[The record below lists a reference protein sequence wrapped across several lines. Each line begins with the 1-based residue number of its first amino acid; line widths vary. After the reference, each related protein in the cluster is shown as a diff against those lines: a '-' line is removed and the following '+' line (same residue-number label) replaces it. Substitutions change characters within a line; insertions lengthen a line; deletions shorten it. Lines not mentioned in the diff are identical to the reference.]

1 MNLIN
6 QLSALFTIL
15 LFTSFQA
22 YAQEFER
29 GKFDP
34 RWKTDT
40 TKTIVNLREFKSLM
54 PRDGFEVFNNPEFI
68 QKEEALN
75 YYFRFEPV
83 IAVEVEG
90 EARAYPLNVLTFHEI
105 ANDEIKGIPIAV
117 TYCPLCNAGIVYD
130 RRFVHEGKDYIFDFA
145 VSGMLRKSD
154 MVMWDKQTE
163 TWWQQ
168 LTGEGLVG
176 DLSGE
181 MLDFFPS
188 LIISVEEFFS
198 SHPDGKIM
206 ISHKQDYYGETYGTN
221 PYQNYDSLGNKGSR
235 FFDEEI
241 DDRLPAM
248 ERVVDIENGGSYKI
262 YPFKKIRKRKVINDD
277 FNGKMVAIF
286 YSGKTVS
293 VLDEKNIKDSHH
305 VGTVTVF
312 SSIVDGMRLT
322 FKHKKGKFVY
332 VETKSV
338 WDNTGKSIEGAL
350 KGKQLVTEVHSNH
363 FAFAWLAFHP
373 ESEIY
378 E

>member
-6 QLSALFTIL
+6 QLSTLFTML
-15 LFTSFQA
+15 LFSSFQG
-22 YAQEFER
+22 YAQEFVR

-34 RWKTDT
+34 RWETDT

-54 PRDGFEVFNNPEFI
+54 PRDGFEVFNNPDFI
-68 QKEEALN
+68 PKEEALN
-75 YYFRFEPV
+75 FYFRFEPV

-130 RRFVHEGKDYIFDFA
+130 RRFMHGGKDYIFDFA

-176 DLSGE
+176 ELSGE
-181 MLDFFPS
+181 MLNYIPS
-188 LIISVEEFFS
+188 LIISVEEFFT

-206 ISHKQDYYGETYGTN
+206 LSHKTDNYGSTYGTN
-221 PYQNYDSLGNKGSR
+221 PYQSYDSLGNKGSR

-248 ERVVDIENGGSYKI
+248 ERVVDIENGGHYKI
-262 YPFKKIRKRKVINDD
+262 YPFKKIKKKKVINDD
-277 FNGKMVAIF
+277 FNGKRVAIF

-305 VGTVTVF
+305 IGTVTVF
-312 SSIVDGMRLT
+312 SSIVDGRRLT
-322 FKHKKGKFVY
+322 FKHKKGKFVDL
-332 VETKSV
+332 ETNSV
-338 WDNTGKSIEGAL
+338 WDITGKSIEGAL